1 MYFRGYS
8 TRNLDSKGRLM
19 LPPDFRRIVVHDDPE
34 SRLMLTNFDRCI
46 ACYTLSEWEKIESS
60 FYQLNQTNKNVRA
73 FQRFFI
79 AGAVE
84 AVPDKQG
91 RILVPPHLRDY
102 AHLEKEVVLAGV
114 GRKFEIWNKDAFL
127 DNRKE
132 VEENYD
138 QVMGELQNQGFE
150 LRI

>member
-1 MYFRGYS
+1 M
-8 TRNLDSKGRLM
+8 K
-19 LPPDFRRIVVHDDPE
+19 
-34 SRLMLTNFDRCI
+34 
-46 ACYTLSEWEKIESS
+46 EWEKIESS